1 MTRLLILI
9 AILTSCAANVAPE
22 LPSGPAELLVRFDDR
37 EHARVSFA
45 VVHSWEAL
53 EELVAPYRGHDV
65 GIGAI
70 VLDQDPAAG
79 APWAA
84 PDSGAKDVCVVP
96 RTVQ

>member
-1 MTRLLILI
+1 MNRLLILLALVI
-9 AILTSCAANVAPE
+9 SCAANVAPE
-22 LPSGPAELLVRFDDR
+22 LPSGPAELLVRFNDR
-37 EHARVSFA
+37 ERARVSFA

-65 GIGAI
+65 GVEAI

-96 RTVQ
+96 RRVQ